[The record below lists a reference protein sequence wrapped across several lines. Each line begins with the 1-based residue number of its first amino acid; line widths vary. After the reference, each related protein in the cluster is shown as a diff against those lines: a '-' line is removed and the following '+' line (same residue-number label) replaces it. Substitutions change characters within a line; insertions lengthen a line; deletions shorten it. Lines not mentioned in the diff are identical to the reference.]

1 MLLLWLMDVLLTSVT
16 DTPRQPR
23 ATRAWETMWLVPG
36 ICGSPTATTSSKVST
51 WLAAGACPVSDEV
64 AHAGVNNDLAKC
76 LHVRAPT
83 MRLCSLVAFMHRDAR
98 VCSCRM
104 AKQLWHA
111 AST

>member
-1 MLLLWLMDVLLTSVT
+1 MAGARD
-16 DTPRQPR
+16 
-23 ATRAWETMWLVPG
+23 MWVADCDHVFKG
-36 ICGSPTATTSSKVST
+36 EHMAA
-51 WLAAGACPVSDEV
+51 WLAAGTCPVSDEV
-64 AHAGVNNDLAKC
+64 AHPGVNNDLAKC